1 MRQIIT
7 VATIL
12 LFPARF
18 LIAQAPVAPATIMTM
33 ERLRV
38 IGDSLMPG
46 ASRTAQ
52 LGRGSGY
59 TYAMTHRDSSGTLEG
74 HADWTDVFV
83 VQTGTATLLT
93 GGVAEGA
100 RETTPG
106 EWRGGTVRGAT
117 RAAIKPGDVVV
128 IPAGTPHQML
138 LAPGE
143 RISYLAFKIGATP
156 KP

>member
-1 MRQIIT
+1 MRQIT
-7 VATIL
+7 AVAAIL

-18 LIAQAPVAPATIMTM
+18 LVAQAPAAPATIMTM
-33 ERLRV
+33 ERLRA
-38 IGDSLMPG
+38 IGDSLMPA

-59 TYAMTHRDSSGTLEG
+59 TYALTHRDSSGTVEA
-74 HADWTDVFV
+74 HAQWTDVFV
-83 VQTGTATLLT
+83 VQSGTATLLT

-106 EWRGGTVRGAT
+106 EWRGGTARGAT
-117 RAAIKPGDVVV
+117 RAAIKPGDVIV

-143 RISYLAFKIGATP
+143 RISYLGVKIGAGP